1 MNKESKATNNAIID
15 ELVGKLN
22 VLQAKCY
29 DKGALSVEEKGEWSA
44 TCLAIRMQGYSLK
57 HRKGWD
63 GDKRICRWWAVSN
76 NATTGRNTE
85 CQYVYTDVRPNDG
98 MRVLK
103 GDCTTR
109 AMTFI
114 LNGSMSYREIESL
127 QYRLAYS
134 AQAQGRNVRR
144 NSTTIWSKVLLDRGY
159 SELMF
164 AGGQKIKR
172 SVLGRMF
179 NSGLTHPIASI
190 SKGHVAVIDT
200 DGIVRDTWDSRGG
213 RCYKLLVHNDDMS
226 RVCSRLAERGVRWGV
241 GVNELLA
248 M

>member
-1 MNKESKATNNAIID
+1 MNKESKATNNAVID

-29 DKGALSVEEKGEWSA
+29 DNGTLSVEERSVWSA
-44 TCLAIRMQGYSLK
+44 TCYAIRSQGYSLK
-57 HRKGWD
+57 HRRGWD
-63 GDKRICRWWAVSN
+63 GDKRVCRWWAVSN
-76 NATTGRNTE
+76 NATNGRNTE
-85 CQYVYTDVRPNDG
+85 CRYVYTDVRPDDG

-114 LNGSMSYREIESL
+114 LNGSMTYREIESL
-127 QYRLAYS
+127 QYHLAYS
-134 AQAQGRNVRR
+134 AQAQGKNVRR
-144 NSTTIWSKVLLDRGY
+144 NSTTIWTKVLLDRGY
-159 SELMF
+159 NEVMF
-164 AGGQKIKR
+164 AYGKKVKR
-172 SVLGRMF
+172 SILGRMF

-213 RCYKLLVHNDDMS
+213 RCYKLLIHNDDMGRVS
-226 RVCSRLAERGVRWGV
+226 RCLNEKGVLA
-241 GVNELLA
+241 
-248 M
+248 

>member
-1 MNKESKATNNAIID
+1 MNKESKATNNAVID

-22 VLQAKCY
+22 ELQSKCFTV
-29 DKGALSVEEKGEWSA
+29 GTLSVEERSVWAA
-44 TCLAIRMQGYSLK
+44 TCSAIRSQGYSLK

-63 GDKRICRWWAVSN
+63 GDKRVCRWWAVN
-76 NATTGRNTE
+76 TATATGRNTE
-85 CQYVYTDVRPNDG
+85 CQYVYTDVRPDDG

-134 AQAQGRNVRR
+134 AQAQGKNVRR
-144 NSTTIWSKVLLDRGY
+144 NSTVIWIKVLLDRGY
-159 SELMF
+159 NEVVF
-164 AGGQKIKR
+164 TYGKKVKR

-200 DGIVRDTWDSRGG
+200 EGVVRDTWDSRGG
-213 RCYKLLVHNDDMS
+213 RCYKLLVHKDDMERVS
-226 RVCSRLAERGVRWGV
+226 RCLNEKGV
-241 GVNELLA
+241 GINILT

>member
-1 MNKESKATNNAIID
+1 MNKDSKATNNATID

-22 VLQAKCY
+22 MLQSKCY
-29 DKGALSVEEKGEWSA
+29 DNGTLSVEERSEWSA
-44 TCLAIRMQGYSLK
+44 TCSAIRMQGYSLK

-63 GDKRICRWWAVSN
+63 GDRRICRWWAVSN

-85 CQYVYTDVRPNDG
+85 CQFVYTDVRPNDG
-98 MRVLK
+98 RRVLK

-127 QYRLAYS
+127 QYHLAYT
-134 AQAQGRNVRR
+134 AQAQGRHALR
-144 NSTTIWSKVLLDRGY
+144 NSTNIWTKVLLERGY
-159 SELMF
+159 SEVMF

-200 DGIVRDTWDSRGG
+200 EGIVRDTWDSRGG
-213 RCYKLLVHNDDMS
+213 RCYKLLVHNDDME
-226 RVCSRLAERGVRWGV
+226 RVSTSLIERGVGLNIIKV
-241 GVNELLA
+241 
-248 M
+248 